1 MTKTSWNRGIFYAA
15 VLVYPC
21 LRRGQG
27 VLETGEGG
35 LESNMIDFGDGFRV
49 ICLKHGHDR

>member
-21 LRRGQG
+21 LRRGQR